1 MSVSGV
7 SNTIT
12 VVFNKRLDA
21 ASAVELT
28 NYTVQPGNL
37 VSAKVDGNLVKLDV
51 TGRATAVTVRNL
63 ADDSARRLFKNHSAA
78 MMTDLCNRAGTEA
91 CAALNRSLSFPSRF
105 RSPWSPRLSSDRI

>member
-1 MSVSGV
+1 MSISGV

-28 NYTVQPGNL
+28 NYTVQPGNS
-37 VSAKVDGNLVKLDV
+37 VKVKVDGNLVKLKD
-51 TGRATAVTVRNL
+51 TGRATAVTVRNFV
-63 ADDSARRLFKNHSAA
+63 DDSARRLFKNHSAV
-78 MMTDLCNRAGTEA
+78 MMTDLCNHAGTEA
-91 CAALNRSLSFPSRF
+91 CRTLNRSVSFPSRF